1 MRRTV
6 LLGAVAPV
14 LALGFV
20 ACAQAVLLAQ
30 SPKAPVPL
38 SPTPA
43 PSGTVLVPIRPETPA
58 PVGSAAPLES
68 LTPLAQPFATFPA
81 RTSEAS
87 SPALDSLPVRQR
99 FIELSR
105 KKAYA
110 LNEEQLK
117 REVEAMEAEV
127 RELEAWAKAQEAVR
141 LLHDVIEKH
150 PNTKAAETAN
160 AAIQLIEERRVTPR
174 FTREAPRPD
183 SNFRRAAPASDP
195 GPVPVPGPVFDRDPR
210 SSQTSEPRFS
220 PTS

>member
-30 SPKAPVPL
+30 SPKTPVPL

-43 PSGTVLVPIRPETPA
+43 PSGTVAAPIRPQTPA
-58 PVGSAAPLES
+58 PVGVAAPLDS
-68 LTPLAQPFATFPA
+68 LTPLAQPFATFPP
-81 RTSEAS
+81 RTSEAN
-87 SPALDSLPVRQR
+87 SPALDSLPIRQR

-117 REVEAMEAEV
+117 REVDTMEAEV

-141 LLHDVIEKH
+141 LLHEVIEKH
-150 PNTKAAETAN
+150 PNTKAAATAN
-160 AAIQLIEERRVTPR
+160 AAIQLIEQRRTP
-174 FTREAPRPD
+174 A
-183 SNFRRAAPASDP
+183 N
-195 GPVPVPGPVFDRDPR
+195 DPR
-210 SSQTSEPRFS
+210 SAQPFSPRRDDTFESAPRFDAPRS
-220 PTS
+220 

>member
-6 LLGAVAPV
+6 LLGVVVPV

-30 SPKAPVPL
+30 SPK
-38 SPTPA
+38 TPA
-43 PSGTVLVPIRPETPA
+43 PIGPQAPEPIRA
-58 PVGSAAPLES
+58 AAPLG
-68 LTPLAQPFATFPA
+68 PAAQDVPTFGAAAP
-81 RTSEAS
+81 RTSEAA
-87 SPALDSLPVRQR
+87 SPALEALPIRQR

-141 LLHDVIEKH
+141 LLHEVIEKH

-160 AAIQLIEERRVTPR
+160 AAIQLIEQGRNPLIDQRRGVPVFPSPKPFR
-174 FTREAPRPD
+174 GREEAPR
-183 SNFRRAAPASDP
+183 A
-195 GPVPVPGPVFDRDPR
+195 VPSTFDGNT
-210 SSQTSEPRFS
+210 SS
-220 PTS
+220 